1 MAVDAP
7 LSIERIAG
15 KAPGSVIFRLAGP
28 LTLHNL
34 FGYQDAFRGGTVPP
48 LTILDLSGVPY
59 MDSSGMGAV
68 INHFVHCQNAGAR
81 LIAAGVNP
89 RVMEL
94 FKLTKVDSIIPLAAT
109 AEEAEAGAS

>member
-1 MAVDAP
+1 MADDAP

-15 KAPGSVIFRLAGP
+15 KAPDAVILRLTGP

-34 FGYQDAFRGGTVPP
+34 FGYQDAFRAGVIPP

-59 MDSSGMGAV
+59 MDSAGMGAV

-81 LIAAGVNP
+81 LIAAGVSP
-89 RVMEL
+89 RVLEL